1 MILVAG
7 AWGLGLVVKVD
18 VRPILV
24 SLLVVFGR
32 GWLLG
37 KLFLVEVH
45 SLVNLDMMGRIMEV
59 CRSRD
64 RLSRRVPLAW
74 LGSRVLVVGE
84 RVRRFLMASHRHH
97 SWLPLSSCRLALS
110 PLGLVFVTQLCPGR
124 CG

>member
-37 KLFLVEVH
+37 KLFLVKVH
-45 SLVNLDMMGRIMEV
+45 SLVNLDMMGLIMEV
-59 CRSRD
+59 FHSRD
-64 RLSRRVPLAW
+64 RLSRRVPLA
-74 LGSRVLVVGE
+74 
-84 RVRRFLMASHRHH
+84 
-97 SWLPLSSCRLALS
+97 
-110 PLGLVFVTQLCPGR
+110 
-124 CG
+124 

>member
-24 SLLVVFGR
+24 SLLVVVGR

-37 KLFLVEVH
+37 KLFLVAVH
-45 SLVNLDMMGRIMEV
+45 SSVNLDMMGRIMEV

-74 LGSRVLVVGE
+74 LGSQVLVVGE
-84 RVRRFLMASHRHH
+84 RVRRFLMASH
-97 SWLPLSSCRLALS
+97 
-110 PLGLVFVTQLCPGR
+110 
-124 CG
+124 